1 MERPNHIGGPFISVI
16 SPIYGCKD
24 TLREFCNR
32 LEETLTK
39 ITEHFEII
47 LVDDASPDIA
57 WEVIIA
63 LASKDSRIKG
73 IQLSRNFGQ
82 HYAITAG
89 LEYAAG
95 EWIVVIDCDLQDR
108 PEEILNLYQTAKN
121 GYDIVHGQRIQRKD
135 NFIKKAFS
143 FLFYRLLSFLTGLKQ
158 DSTIAN
164 FGIYH
169 RKAIQ
174 AVCTMQDKLRYFPSM
189 IQWVGFKKTSIPVE
203 HDARTCGKSSY
214 SFRQLA
220 RLSLDVILASSDK
233 PLRLTVKLGILI
245 ALLAFVYA
253 ILNVFR
259 YFSGEIEVM
268 GWTSLIISIWFL
280 AGVIIILIGIVGLY
294 IGKIFDSVKG
304 RPKFIVCQTLNI
316 TNKQDV

>member
-1 MERPNHIGGPFISVI
+1 M
-16 SPIYGCKD
+16 
-24 TLREFCNR
+24 
-32 LEETLTK
+32 
-39 ITEHFEII
+39 
-47 LVDDASPDIA
+47 A

-63 LASKDSRIKG
+63 LASQDSRVKG

-89 LEYAAG
+89 LEYATG

-121 GYDIVHGQRIQRKD
+121 DYDIVLGQRIQRKD
-135 NFIKKAFS
+135 NFVKKAFS
-143 FLFYRLLSFLTGLKQ
+143 RLFYKLLSFLTDLKQ

-174 AVCTMQDKLRYFPSM
+174 AVCTMQDRLRYFPSM

-214 SFRQLA
+214 SFRRLA
-220 RLSLDVILASSDK
+220 RLSLDVILALSDK

-245 ALLAFVYA
+245 ALLTFVYA

-280 AGVIIILIGIVGLY
+280 AGIIIVLIGIVGLY
-294 IGKIFDSVKG
+294 IGKIFDSVKN
-304 RPKFIVCQTLNI
+304 RPTFIIRETVNI
-316 TNKQDV
+316 DHKL

>member
-1 MERPNHIGGPFISVI
+1 MEIPNHKDGPFISVI

-24 TLREFCNR
+24 TLRELHIR
-32 LEETLTK
+32 LEETLAK

-47 LVDDASPDIA
+47 LVDDASPDMA
-57 WEVIIA
+57 WEVITA
-63 LASKDSRIKG
+63 LASQDSRVKG

-89 LEYAAG
+89 LEYATG

-121 GYDIVHGQRIQRKD
+121 GFDIVHGQRTRRKD
-135 NFIKKAFS
+135 NFVKKAFS
-143 FLFYRLLSFLTGLKQ
+143 RLFYSLLSFLTGLKQ

-169 RKAIQ
+169 RKVVQ
-174 AVCTMQDKLRYFPSM
+174 AVCTMEDKLRYFPSM

-203 HDARTCGKSSY
+203 HDARTCGKSAY
-214 SFRQLA
+214 SFRRLA
-220 RLSLDVILASSDK
+220 RLSLDIMLASSDK

-253 ILNVFR
+253 ILNVYR

-280 AGVIIILIGIVGLY
+280 AGIIIVLIGVVGLY
-294 IGKIFDSVKG
+294 IGKIFDSVKN
-304 RPKFIVCQTLNI
+304 RPTFIIRETVNIDHKF
-316 TNKQDV
+316 

>member
-1 MERPNHIGGPFISVI
+1 
-16 SPIYGCKD
+16 
-24 TLREFCNR
+24 
-32 LEETLTK
+32 LT
-39 ITEHFEII
+39 
-47 LVDDASPDIA
+47 D
-57 WEVIIA
+57 
-63 LASKDSRIKG
+63 
-73 IQLSRNFGQ
+73 
-82 HYAITAG
+82 
-89 LEYAAG
+89 
-95 EWIVVIDCDLQDR
+95 
-108 PEEILNLYQTAKN
+108 
-121 GYDIVHGQRIQRKD
+121 
-135 NFIKKAFS
+135 
-143 FLFYRLLSFLTGLKQ
+143 LKQ

-174 AVCTMQDKLRYFPSM
+174 AVCTMQDRLRYFPSM

-214 SFRQLA
+214 SFRRLA

-280 AGVIIILIGIVGLY
+280 AGIIIVLIGIVGLY
-294 IGKIFDSVKG
+294 IGKIFDSVKN
-304 RPKFIVCQTLNI
+304 RPTFIIRETVNI
-316 TNKQDV
+316 DHKL